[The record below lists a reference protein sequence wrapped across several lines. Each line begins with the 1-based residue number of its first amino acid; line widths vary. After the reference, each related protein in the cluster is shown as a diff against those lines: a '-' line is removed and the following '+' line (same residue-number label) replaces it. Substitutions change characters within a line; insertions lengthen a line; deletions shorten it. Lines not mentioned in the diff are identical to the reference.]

1 MKPDI
6 YTFCTR
12 RDAQCTPGFVWNEEP
27 VTFLDLISTVQLFNM
42 RFWNH
47 VELKIIPEQ
56 HPATNKVR

>member
-12 RDAQCTPGFVWNEEP
+12 R
-27 VTFLDLISTVQLFNM
+27 DLISTVQLFNM

-56 HPATNKVR
+56 HPATNKVQMMPDTRHYHNV